1 MSSSINTAAYYVV
14 ISLGGYLAY
23 SFGVAIYNLYFHRLS
38 KFPGPASHAAFYFP
52 EFYHIF
58 LGDSHIITKQLHEEY
73 GDVVRVVPDGLTFTS
88 EKAWLDIYGT
98 KANKRQLEKDRD
110 FFVDLPSNVQSI
122 IRSTDTD
129 HHRIRKQ
136 VSPAF
141 SGTALRD
148 HEPLLSHYFTLLT
161 TKLLQ
166 QIDGPANGRV
176 DATQWFNFAAFDIA
190 SRLTLDDC
198 FNLLEQ
204 ERFNFWTERVF
215 KGIKFLR
222 YLRVARRY
230 PVLWW
235 GFETVFGVMPGL
247 KGVRNSHIKFA
258 VGKAEERVRRGT
270 GIRDVMSYITKENGD
285 KGPAMTRDE
294 INLTAA
300 VTLIAGSE
308 TTATVLSGA
317 AYNLARNPEVRRKA
331 QDEVRMAFQSDED
344 IKLSSLPRLS
354 YLNAVIE
361 ESMRCFPA
369 IPGTFPRRT
378 RPDGDVIAG
387 YFVPADI
394 SVGVHQYST
403 YFSTKN
409 FHNPEV
415 FAPERWL
422 PDPPEEYKN
431 DTLGCVQPFHVGP
444 RNCVGKNLAYL
455 TLRSVLARLLW
466 HFEFELCEESQGW
479 DNQKSFILWDKPPL
493 WLKMSRKSND
503 AGVK

>member
-1 MSSSINTAAYYVV
+1 MSTAINNAVYLSGIFLA
-14 ISLGGYLAY
+14 GYLTY
-23 SFGVAIYNLYFHRLS
+23 SLGVAIYNLYFHRLS

-58 LGDSHIITKQLHEEY
+58 LGNSHTTTKQLHEKY
-73 GDVVRVVPDGLTFTS
+73 GEVVRVVPDGLTFTS

-98 KANKRQLEKDRD
+98 KPNKRQLEKDRD
-110 FFVDLPSNVQSI
+110 FFVDLPSDIQSI
-122 IRSTDTD
+122 LQSTDTD

-148 HEPLLSHYFTLLT
+148 QEPLLRHYFTLLT
-161 TKLLQ
+161 SKLLQ

-176 DATQWFNFAAFDIA
+176 DVTQWFNFTAFDIA
-190 SRLTLDDC
+190 SRLILDDC

-204 ERFNFWTERVF
+204 ERFNFWTERIF
-215 KGIKFLR
+215 EGIKFLR

-235 GFETVFGVMPGL
+235 GFEKAFEIVPRL
-247 KGVRNSHIKFA
+247 KELRNSHMAFA
-258 VGKAEERVRRGT
+258 VGKAEERIRRGA
-270 GIRDVMSYITKENGD
+270 GIRDVMSYITKENGG
-285 KGPAMTRDE
+285 KRPAMTPDE
-294 INLTAA
+294 VNITAA

-331 QDEVRMAFQSDED
+331 QEEVRTAFKSDEE
-344 IKLSSLPRLS
+344 ITLASLPRLS

-369 IPGTFPRRT
+369 VPGTFPRRT
-378 RPDGDVIAG
+378 GPDGDVIAG
-387 YFVPADI
+387 YFVPADV
-394 SVGVHQYST
+394 SQM
-403 YFSTKN
+403 N
-409 FHNPEV
+409 FHNPEA

-431 DTLGCVQPFHVGP
+431 DKLGCVQPFHVGP

-466 HFEFELCEESQGW
+466 HFDFELCEESQGW
-479 DNQKSFILWDKPPL
+479 HNQRCFILWDKPPL
-493 WLKMSRKSND
+493 WLRISRKLD
-503 AGVK
+503 DVIVE